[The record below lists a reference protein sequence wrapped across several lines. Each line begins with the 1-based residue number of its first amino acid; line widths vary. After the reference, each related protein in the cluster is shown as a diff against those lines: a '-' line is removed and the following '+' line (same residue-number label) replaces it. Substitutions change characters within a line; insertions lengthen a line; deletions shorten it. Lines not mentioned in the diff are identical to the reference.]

1 MEYIGFADAKE
12 FVIVSG
18 ISKDDLEEK
27 VFPNKE
33 FQEAC
38 MYRFGK
44 GNKRYI
50 KVRPAID
57 FIEQKIFI
65 KETNL

>member
-1 MEYIGFADAKE
+1 MEYIEFADTKE
-12 FVIVSG
+12 FIKVSG

-33 FQEAC
+33 FQESC

>member
-1 MEYIGFADAKE
+1 MEYIGFADTKE
-12 FVIVSG
+12 FIKVSG

-33 FQEAC
+33 FQESC